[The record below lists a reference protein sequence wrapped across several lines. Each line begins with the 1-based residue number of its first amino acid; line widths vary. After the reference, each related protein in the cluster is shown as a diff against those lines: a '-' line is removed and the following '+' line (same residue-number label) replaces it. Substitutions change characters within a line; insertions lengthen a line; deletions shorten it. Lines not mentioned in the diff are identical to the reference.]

1 MKRILLTL
9 VACIAA
15 LALQAGELEW
25 LTDLT
30 RAQALAKSEKK
41 AVLIDF
47 TGSDWCGFCIKL
59 DKQVFATKEFA
70 DYAKDNLVLVSLDF
84 PRKKEQ
90 TAELKAANAKLK
102 SRYEVSGFPTVIMI
116 DSEGRILGKQVG
128 YAGDPAKA
136 YIEKLKSW
144 QAKLK

>member
-102 SRYEVSGFPTVIMI
+102 TRYEVSGFPTVIMI

-128 YAGDPAKA
+128 YGGDPAKA
-136 YIEKLKSW
+136 YIDKLKSW

>member
-9 VACIAA
+9 VACVTA
-15 LALQAGELEW
+15 LALRAGELEW

-70 DYAKDNLVLVSLDF
+70 AYAKDNLVLVSLDF

-90 TAELKAANAKLK
+90 PAELKATNAKLK

-128 YAGDPAKA
+128 YGGDPAKA
-136 YIEKLKSW
+136 YIENLKSW
-144 QAKLK
+144 KVKMK